1 MSSTKTWYR
10 NLERVIFHTKTENW
24 CIRNE
29 YAKNPQP
36 WKLAPTNLNDSKVDH
51 CDQSAC
57 MDLEGGSGSR
67 PPLGNEKNWLNSHSK
82 IIAYMPRKFFWIR
95 AWSVIN
101 WTIIL
106 WAGGMTL
113 NTWISVIDLW
123 PWQWKKNKNCWLT
136 NRHWCYDYN
145 YYTSLT
151 EEHLLNSSP
160 GISAWRQ
167 WQPIHFLY
175 FRLKK
180 KKKKESTIQKHIE
193 TINHSFFMNNRLK
206 VHASMSWSVHINFCF
221 NDNMYS
227 YNFSGKYKN

>member
-1 MSSTKTWYR
+1 M
-10 NLERVIFHTKTENW
+10 
-24 CIRNE
+24 
-29 YAKNPQP
+29 
-36 WKLAPTNLNDSKVDH
+36 
-51 CDQSAC
+51 
-57 MDLEGGSGSR
+57 
-67 PPLGNEKNWLNSHSK
+67 LGNEKNWLNSHSK

-180 KKKKESTIQKHIE
+180 KKKKESIIQKHIE
-193 TINHSFFMNNRLK
+193 TINHSFFLWTIDLRFMHLCLDLYISIF
-206 VHASMSWSVHINFCF
+206 ASMITCTVIIFQENI
-221 NDNMYS
+221 
-227 YNFSGKYKN
+227 KTKI